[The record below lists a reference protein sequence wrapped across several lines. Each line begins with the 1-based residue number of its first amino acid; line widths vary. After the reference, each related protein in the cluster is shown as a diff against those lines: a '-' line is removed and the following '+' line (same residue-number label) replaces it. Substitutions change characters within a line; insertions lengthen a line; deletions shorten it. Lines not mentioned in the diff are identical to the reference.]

1 MRAGAPWRAGRRRIL
16 RSGPGSAVLG
26 AAAAFTVLLAQHT
39 TTAAFTGQ
47 TGTTGNTTSTAA
59 TFCTSPGTTTPALT
73 ATLDTAVYQ
82 SNPTTSYGTGT
93 SIGVGSATSADA
105 YSYIKFDLTAAP
117 IPARCTITSATLTV
131 RASTPRAGGTLLVYR
146 ADAAWTNTITWNVG
160 RVGFT
165 GTPSSTASL
174 SSAGFQTWNVTTL
187 ARELY
192 AGTNNGF
199 ALKDSV
205 DNSASARY
213 QTWDSLE
220 SGTAANRPKL
230 SITWG

>member
-1 MRAGAPWRAGRRRIL
+1 MSTPRRPGRRAL
-16 RSGPGSAVLG
+16 VRSARRLGVLG
-26 AAAAFTVLLAQHT
+26 AVAALTVTLAQST
-39 TTAAFTGQ
+39 TTAAFTAQ
-47 TGTTGNTTSTAA
+47 TGDTGNRATTAT

-73 ATLDTAVYQ
+73 ATMDTAVYQ
-82 SNPTTSYGTGT
+82 ANPNTNYGTGT
-93 SIGVGSATSADA
+93 SIGIGSANLANA
-105 YSYIKFDLTAAP
+105 YSYVKFDLTAAP
-117 IPARCTITSATLTV
+117 IPARCTITSATLSI
-131 RASTPRAGGTLLVYR
+131 RASTPMAGATIEVYR
-146 ADAAWTNTITWNVG
+146 ANAAWNLTMTWNTG

-174 SSAGFQTWNVTTL
+174 SAAGVQTWDVTTL
-187 ARELY
+187 TRELY

-205 DNSASARY
+205 DNAGSARY
-213 QTWDSLE
+213 QTWDSME

>member
-1 MRAGAPWRAGRRRIL
+1 MTPRRPGRRLL
-16 RSGPGSAVLG
+16 RSGRRLAVMA

-39 TTAAFTGQ
+39 TTAAFTAQ
-47 TGTTGNTTSTAA
+47 TGDTGNQVTTAA
-59 TFCTSPGTTTPALT
+59 TFCTSPGTTSPALT
-73 ATLDTAVYQ
+73 AVLDTAVYQ
-82 SNPTTSYGTGT
+82 SNPTQTYGTGA
-93 SIGVGSATSADA
+93 SIGVGSATSANA
-105 YSYIKFDLTAAP
+105 YSYIKFDLTAAS

-131 RASTPRAGGTLLVYR
+131 RASTPMAGATLQVYR
-146 ADAAWTNTITWNVG
+146 ADAAWTNAITWNVG

-165 GTPSSTASL
+165 GTPSTTASL
-174 SSAGFQTWNVTTL
+174 SAAGFQSWNVTTL
-187 ARELY
+187 TRELY

-205 DNSASARY
+205 DNAGSARY

-220 SGTAANRPKL
+220 STTPANRPKL